1 MKRSLFTSA
10 FALAISLCNAGELP
24 VVKAIGGDGT
34 NVNWAAIKIAEESD
48 PDGPGYFYQD
58 CAQGVQPVKASSTLA
73 DQGGKSYGISN
84 LSDYDP
90 MTAWVEGVK
99 GYGIGEWFDVK
110 AGGVNTIYNGYQS
123 TPQAWKN
130 NSRVKRFKVYMNDTA
145 VCYLDLTD
153 EMGKQRFDLDV
164 RQASYDHPITFRFE
178 IVEVYKGDKWDDVA
192 ISHVDEMACC
202 YSSGTLIAAV
212 NGSIVAESIAK
223 GSSVLYYDM
232 VTDSVNPATVTLNAQ
247 QQHVTLLRV
256 TAGSRTIEIT
266 PDHPLYMEG
275 SGFTTLKN
283 LKTAPGDSGY
293 TSLAGNYKV
302 LMWDEVKQTSF
313 YATVGRIEVLHGLFN
328 TVTIR
333 GMNIGSMYIANG
345 FISKTY

>member
-1 MKRSLFTSA
+1 
-10 FALAISLCNAGELP
+10 
-24 VVKAIGGDGT
+24 
-34 NVNWAAIKIAEESD
+34 
-48 PDGPGYFYQD
+48 
-58 CAQGVQPVKASSTLA
+58 
-73 DQGGKSYGISN
+73 
-84 LSDYDP
+84 

-99 GYGIGEWFDVK
+99 GYGIGEWFEVK

-123 TPQAWKN
+123 SPQNWKN

-164 RQASYDHPITFRFE
+164 RQASYDDPITFRFE

-202 YSSGTLIAAV
+202 YASSTLISTLNGAIPAGDVALGTSILSYDITADSINAA
-212 NGSIVAESIAK
+212 A
-223 GSSVLYYDM
+223 
-232 VTDSVNPATVTLNAQ
+232 VTLNAS

-256 TAGSRTIEIT
+256 TAGSQTIEIT
-266 PDHPLYMEG
+266 PDHPLFIEG
-275 SGFTTLKN
+275 IGFTALKN
-283 LKTAPGDSGY
+283 LRTAPGDSGY
-293 TSLAGNYKV
+293 IAIGGKYKV
-302 LMWDEVKQTSF
+302 LLWSEENQTSYF
-313 YATVGRIEVLHGLFN
+313 QTLDRVEVLHGMFS

-333 GMNIGSMYIANG
+333 RLSSGTMYIANG